1 MGEER
6 ELTYFFDDFV
16 QLIEVA
22 HEVFDLYA
30 DSIVQAKIMHAQVEE
45 AVFKQDDENDI
56 VEKFMKALQG
66 EEPAESEPA
75 KSTKHILALS
85 LDKKAPVEE
94 IDTCLWISGGLVSE
108 YDNEWYIMNAIE
120 DLTYVSDK
128 NMILD
133 AFKHTIRKTIEKAG
147 G

>member
-1 MGEER
+1 MGEEH

-22 HEVFDLYA
+22 HEIFDLYA
-30 DSIVQAKIMHAQVEE
+30 DSIVQAKIMHAQVKET
-45 AVFKQDDENDI
+45 VFKQDDENDI
-56 VEKFMKALQG
+56 VEKFMKAVRG

-75 KSTKHILALS
+75 NSTKHILALS

-94 IDTCLWISGGLVSE
+94 IDTCLWTSGGLVSE
-108 YDNEWYIMNAIE
+108 YDNEWYTMNAIE
-120 DLTYVSDK
+120 DLTYVSDR

>member
-1 MGEER
+1 MGEEH

-16 QLIEVA
+16 QLIKVA
-22 HEVFDLYA
+22 HEIFDLYA
-30 DSIVQAKIMHAQVEE
+30 DSIVQAKIMHAQVKET
-45 AVFKQDDENDI
+45 VFKQDDENDI
-56 VEKFMKALQG
+56 VEKFMKAVRG

-75 KSTKHILALS
+75 NSTKHILALS

-94 IDTCLWISGGLVSE
+94 IDTCLWTSGGLVSE
-108 YDNEWYIMNAIE
+108 YDNEWYTMNAIE

>member
-1 MGEER
+1 MGEEH

-16 QLIEVA
+16 QLIKVA
-22 HEVFDLYA
+22 HEIFDLYA
-30 DSIVQAKIMHAQVEE
+30 DSIVQAKIMHAQVKET
-45 AVFKQDDENDI
+45 VFKQDDENDI

-66 EEPAESEPA
+66 EEPTESEPA
-75 KSTKHILALS
+75 NSTKHILALS

-94 IDTCLWISGGLVSE
+94 IDTCLWTSGGLVSE
-108 YDNEWYIMNAIE
+108 YDNEWYTMNAIE
-120 DLTYVSDK
+120 DLTYVSDR

>member
-1 MGEER
+1 MGEEH

-16 QLIEVA
+16 QLIKVA
-22 HEVFDLYA
+22 HEIFDLYA
-30 DSIVQAKIMHAQVEE
+30 DSIVQAKIMHAQVKET
-45 AVFKQDDENDI
+45 VFKQDDENDI
-56 VEKFMKALQG
+56 VEKFMKAVRG

-75 KSTKHILALS
+75 NSTKHILALS

-94 IDTCLWISGGLVSE
+94 IDTCLWTSGGLVSE
-108 YDNEWYIMNAIE
+108 YDNEWYTMNAIE
-120 DLTYVSDK
+120 DLTYVSDR